1 MSDYEKFKA
10 IYNEIDLLISNSVR
24 CSDPRFK
31 EWEFRA
37 DRFLAKHYG
46 QESEERI
53 RFSKVDFGEYH
64 GQNDILAGIRYKSG
78 LQEAKAIFKVYL
90 DELEQEDFD
99 RAAERI
105 KAVGGEVVKIN
116 NWVEKKYDKVFIVH
130 GHDEALKQEVAR
142 IVEKQG
148 LEAIILS
155 EQANQGKTIIEKI
168 EENADVGAA
177 ICLFTGDDYGKAKGA
192 NSENLRARQNVVF
205 EAGYFMGKLGRG
217 NVIIVADKDLELPS
231 DMQGVVYTDSKNW
244 KIEVLQGL
252 DKIGYAVDFNRLF
265 KR

>member
-10 IYNEIDLLISNSVR
+10 IYNQIDWLISNSVR

-53 RFSKVDFGEYH
+53 GFSKVDFGEYH
-64 GQNDILAGIRYKSG
+64 GQNDILSGIRYKSG

-105 KAVGGEVVKIN
+105 KNVGGEIVKIN

-130 GHDEALKQEVAR
+130 GHDNALKQEVAR
-142 IVEKQG
+142 IIEKQG

-155 EQANQGKTIIEKI
+155 EQANGGKTIIEKI
-168 EENADVGAA
+168 EENSEVGAA
-177 ICLFTGDDYGKAKGA
+177 ICLFTGDDYGRAKDA
-192 NSENLRARQNVVF
+192 TSENLRARQNVVF

-217 NVIIVADKDLELPS
+217 NVILIASPDIEIPS
-231 DMQGVVYTDSKNW
+231 DLQGVVYTNKDMW
-244 KIEVLQGL
+244 QTDVLREL
-252 DKIGYAVDFNRLF
+252 KAIGYNVDFNKLF
-265 KR
+265 A

>member
-10 IYNEIDLLISNSVR
+10 IYNQIDWLISNSVR

-53 RFSKVDFGEYH
+53 RFSQVDFGEYH
-64 GQNDILAGIRYKSG
+64 GQNDILSGIRYKSG
-78 LQEAKAIFKVYL
+78 LQEAKVIFKVYL

-177 ICLFTGDDYGKAKGA
+177 ICLFTGDDYGRAKDA
-192 NSENLRARQNVVF
+192 TSENLRARQNVVF

-217 NVIIVADKDLELPS
+217 NVILIASPDIEIPS
-231 DMQGVVYTDSKNW
+231 DLQGVVYTNKDMW
-244 KIEVLQGL
+244 QTDVLREL
-252 DKIGYAVDFNRLF
+252 KAIGYNVDFNKLF
-265 KR
+265 A

>member
-10 IYNEIDLLISNSVR
+10 IYNEINLLISNSVR

-64 GQNDILAGIRYKSG
+64 GQNDILAGIRCKSG

-168 EENADVGAA
+168 EENADVDAA
-177 ICLFTGDDYGKAKGA
+177 ICLFTKDDYGRAKDT
-192 NSENLRARQNVVF
+192 SEDKLRARQNVVF
-205 EAGYFMGKLGRG
+205 EAGYFMGKLGRK
-217 NVIIVADKDLELPS
+217 NVILIACPDIELPS
-231 DMQGVVYTDSKNW
+231 DLQGVVYTNKSMW
-244 KIEVLQGL
+244 QTEVLREL
-252 DKIGYAVDFNRLF
+252 KAIGYNVDFNKLF
-265 KR
+265 A

>member
-53 RFSKVDFGEYH
+53 RFSQVDFGEYH
-64 GQNDILAGIRYKSG
+64 GQNDILAGIRCKSG

-130 GHDEALKQEVAR
+130 GHDNTLKQEVTR
-142 IVEKQG
+142 IIEKQG
-148 LEAIILS
+148 LEAVILS
-155 EQANQGKTIIEKI
+155 EQANGGKTIIEKI
-168 EENADVGAA
+168 EENSDVGAA
-177 ICLFTGDDYGKAKGA
+177 ICLFTGDDYGRAKDA
-192 NSENLRARQNVVF
+192 TSENLRARQNVVF

-217 NVIIVADKDLELPS
+217 NVILIASPDIEIPS
-231 DMQGVVYTDSKNW
+231 DLQGVVYTNKDMW
-244 KIEVLQGL
+244 QTDVLREL
-252 DKIGYAVDFNRLF
+252 KAIGYNVDFNKLF
-265 KR
+265 A

>member
-64 GQNDILAGIRYKSG
+64 GQNDILAGIRCESG

-130 GHDEALKQEVAR
+130 GHDNALKQEVAR
-142 IVEKQG
+142 IIEKQG
-148 LEAIILS
+148 LEAVILS
-155 EQANQGKTIIEKI
+155 EQANGGKTIIEKI
-168 EENADVGAA
+168 EENSDVGAA
-177 ICLFTGDDYGKAKGA
+177 ICLFTGDDCGKVKDA

-205 EAGYFMGKLGRG
+205 EAGYFMGKLGRK
-217 NVIIVADKDLELPS
+217 NIILIASPDIEIPS
-231 DMQGVVYTDSKNW
+231 DLQGVVYTNEKSWQID
-244 KIEVLQGL
+244 VLKEL
-252 DKIGYAVDFNRLF
+252 KAIGYNVDFNKLF
-265 KR
+265 A

>member
-1 MSDYEKFKA
+1 MSEYEKFKA
-10 IYNEIDLLISNSVR
+10 IYTEINLLISNSVR

-64 GQNDILAGIRYKSG
+64 GQNDILAGIRCKSG

-130 GHDEALKQEVAR
+130 GHDNTLKQEVAR
-142 IVEKQG
+142 IIEKQG
-148 LEAIILS
+148 LEAVILS
-155 EQANQGKTIIEKI
+155 EQANGGKTIIEKI
-168 EENADVGAA
+168 EENSDVGAA
-177 ICLFTGDDYGKAKGA
+177 ICLFTGDDYGRAKDA
-192 NSENLRARQNVVF
+192 TSENLRARQNVVF

-217 NVIIVADKDLELPS
+217 NVILIASPDIEIPS
-231 DMQGVVYTDSKNW
+231 DLQGVVYTNKDMW
-244 KIEVLQGL
+244 QTDVLREL
-252 DKIGYAVDFNRLF
+252 KAIGYNVDFNKLF
-265 KR
+265 A

>member
-10 IYNEIDLLISNSVR
+10 IYNQIDWLISNSVR

-53 RFSKVDFGEYH
+53 GLSKVDFGEYH
-64 GQNDILAGIRYKSG
+64 GQNDILSGIRYKSG

-105 KAVGGEVVKIN
+105 KAVGGEIVKIN

-130 GHDEALKQEVAR
+130 GHDNALKQEVAR
-142 IVEKQG
+142 IIEKQG

-168 EENADVGAA
+168 EENAEVGAA
-177 ICLFTGDDYGKAKGA
+177 ICLFTGDDYGRAKDA
-192 NSENLRARQNVVF
+192 TSENLRARQNVVF

-217 NVIIVADKDLELPS
+217 NVILIASPDIEIPS
-231 DMQGVVYTDSKNW
+231 DLQGVVYTNKDMW
-244 KIEVLQGL
+244 QTDVLREL
-252 DKIGYAVDFNRLF
+252 KAIGYNVDFNKLF
-265 KR
+265 A

>member
-1 MSDYEKFKA
+1 MSEYEKFKA

-31 EWEFRA
+31 EWEFRV

-64 GQNDILAGIRYKSG
+64 GQNDILAGIRCKSG

-130 GHDEALKQEVAR
+130 GHDNALKQEVAR
-142 IVEKQG
+142 IIEKQG
-148 LEAIILS
+148 LEAVILN
-155 EQANQGKTIIEKI
+155 EQANGGKTIIEKI
-168 EENADVGAA
+168 EENSDVGAA
-177 ICLFTGDDYGKAKGA
+177 ICLFTGDDYGRAKDA
-192 NSENLRARQNVVF
+192 TSENLRARQNVVF

-217 NVIIVADKDLELPS
+217 NVILIASPDIEIPS
-231 DMQGVVYTDSKNW
+231 DLQGVVYTDKDMW
-244 KIEVLQGL
+244 QTDVLREL
-252 DKIGYAVDFNRLF
+252 KAIGYNVDFNKLF
-265 KR
+265 A